1 MFWYV
6 LPNGNKEKS
15 LCEIFFLSWLEME
28 EFNDYY
34 HYAHGV
40 IQEHTQEAKDDT
52 ILVNNGE
59 RKEEMENVITLKAA
73 QWFVLLWW
81 QHPSPCLPR
90 CIVCFVKK
98 KKEAPS

>member
-1 MFWYV
+1 
-6 LPNGNKEKS
+6 
-15 LCEIFFLSWLEME
+15 ME

-73 QWFVLLWW
+73 Q
-81 QHPSPCLPR
+81 
-90 CIVCFVKK
+90 
-98 KKEAPS
+98 